1 LLYCN
6 YCEMAKIVKMA
17 KPRSLAGT
25 PIERASRWM
34 FTKIISSLARTLR
47 DEEMSVP
54 QLAALHVVD
63 QVGELRQSAL
73 AEELALSPSAA
84 SRLVD
89 GLVQRG
95 LLLRRELPDD
105 RRARVLALSP
115 RGVALL
121 DEIGAARTRLFERIT
136 GRLPRPLVKLFI
148 SNVDSFRETGLPR
161 EGEE

>member
-1 LLYCN
+1 
-6 YCEMAKIVKMA
+6 MTKTA

-63 QVGELRQSAL
+63 QAGELRQAAL

-95 LLLRRELPDD
+95 LLSRRELPDD

-121 DEIGAARTRLFERIT
+121 DEIGAARTRLFERVAA
-136 GRLPRPLVKLFI
+136 RLPRPLVNLFI
-148 SNVDSFRETGLPR
+148 SNVDSFRVTGLPR